1 MNQPSKQSIKFAQE
15 SAARIDNIK
24 IEAEPKFYFDI
35 DSKGSNSIDE
45 EFLVSLEDK
54 KHLTDEYRSQ
64 YAANIAG

>member
-45 EFLVSLEDK
+45 EFLVSLEK
-54 KHLTDEYRSQ
+54 GEHLNDNFLS
-64 YAANIAG
+64 IK